1 MSPLLSDLS
10 GGSPASLPV
19 SPPGPSL
26 WCWVSSEA
34 EGCPR
39 RPAVVSVVEHVCVR
53 EAREIRPGIVPGCSL
68 KSIRISWPCD
78 ICIHRNL
85 TALLPQHPSRQ
96 RDQLFNLYTYTHT
109 RTHTPTSLPLR
120 AHLQLCFHHCLSYQC
135 LPSLTSPN
143 KFCLWPSHPSPP
155 PAPYRICTLEAVP
168 TQARS
173 SCIRF
178 SPKAWLGNLCQ
189 GTVAALRP
197 WTYHCPSLGHG
208 IFTQDEI
215 PRFHT

>member
-109 RTHTPTSLPLR
+109 HVHT
-120 AHLQLCFHHCLSYQC
+120 LQLPYPSGLIFNSVFTTASHTNACL
-135 LPSLTSPN
+135 
-143 KFCLWPSHPSPP
+143 PSPP
-155 PAPYRICTLEAVP
+155 PTSSASGPLIHPHLQPPTGSALWRLCPPRPGVP
-168 TQARS
+168 AFASLLKPGWEIFVR
-173 SCIRF
+173 
-178 SPKAWLGNLCQ
+178 
-189 GTVAALRP
+189 ALLLP
-197 WTYHCPSLGHG
+197 
-208 IFTQDEI
+208 
-215 PRFHT
+215 

>member
-109 RTHTPTSLPLR
+109 HTYTHSNFLTPQGSSSTLFSPLPLIPMPAFPHLPQQVLPLALSSIPTSSPLQDLHSGGC
-120 AHLQLCFHHCLSYQC
+120 AHPGQEFLHSLLS
-135 LPSLTSPN
+135 
-143 KFCLWPSHPSPP
+143 
-155 PAPYRICTLEAVP
+155 
-168 TQARS
+168 
-173 SCIRF
+173 
-178 SPKAWLGNLCQ
+178 
-189 GTVAALRP
+189 
-197 WTYHCPSLGHG
+197 
-208 IFTQDEI
+208 
-215 PRFHT
+215 